1 MWTSK
6 ASQLATPVP
15 PNVGR
20 KPPQPPSPLD
30 ARLPDC
36 IVVTILK
43 MYDDD
48 YFPHSFGC
56 EVVLWR
62 WWLEGFDG
70 QVLTSGGAFDCT
82 ALVAVF
88 LYVF

>member
-1 MWTSK
+1 MVWTSK

-56 EVVLWR
+56 EVVLRRWR
-62 WWLEGFDG
+62 PESIDG
-70 QVLTSGGAFDCT
+70 EVLRSVGAFDCSV
-82 ALVAVF
+82 LVAVV
-88 LYVF
+88 LYV